1 MEQDPRYTVENS
13 TGVVAGTGDIDTG
26 GGDFIVG
33 GQKIISLYN
42 PEAVWQRRYLALT
55 PYAEPRFFGNSREAE
70 LQAIDEMLARDSCL
84 ALVNGTGGIGKTSVA
99 AAWCAR
105 RGEQFRYILWVN
117 CGEATVGEALL
128 RCGLVEQLFPP
139 GAFPPEFS
147 DDDRLDR
154 LLAALCSPPVPVG
167 RSLLVL
173 DNANKGQDLSRQR
186 RRLEAFA
193 ARGWAVLLTS
203 RAEQTGL
210 PERKIGA
217 LPPPLARQLFL
228 EYFQPAESETKQLL
242 GRLLVAIG
250 YNTLLIEALAKHLA
264 ARRDKGKDPSLE
276 TLCEQLEQAG
286 ALRLPATD
294 AVDVDWQN
302 RQGHT
307 PEALLEALF
316 DLSGL
321 DETDS
326 ALLLR
331 LSLLPSEPMQPPFL
345 YPLFG
350 VQPDSPEEPVFDERL
365 AGLARGGWLEW
376 QAGEGYRVHP
386 LTASAVRKRLLNG
399 YESCTDLIERL
410 ITLLEQEHL
419 GIRANYTEAARSL
432 LGWLEKEKSGRLALL
447 TAYLAD
453 TLKELGDYRE
463 MESLLQRA
471 FELFLEAEDISNA
484 ATVISRLG
492 EYFQTIGNF
501 EQALEFF
508 LKRAHLGEE
517 LFKANPKSESL
528 KNGLAISYEKLGSI
542 YQAQGNFEQA
552 LEFFLKDLQLTEELF
567 KANPKSESLKNG
579 LAISYSKLGSIYQAQ
594 GNFEQ
599 ALEFFLKQTNLFEEL
614 FKANPKSESL
624 KNGLAISYEKLGDIY
639 QAQGNFEQALEFF
652 LKRAHLGEELFK
664 ANPKSESLKNGLAI
678 SYEKLGSIYQ
688 AQGNFEQALEFF
700 LKRAHLGE
708 ELFKANPRSAELFKG
723 LGVSYFKLGQLLG
736 QLARPEESRQYLEQA
751 LHIFTQLAELTRIPQ
766 YAGWAAHVRSLLEAP
781 PDQPA

>member
-1 MEQDPRYTVENS
+1 M
-13 TGVVAGTGDIDTG
+13 
-26 GGDFIVG
+26 
-33 GQKIISLYN
+33 
-42 PEAVWQRRYLALT
+42 
-55 PYAEPRFFGNSREAE
+55 
-70 LQAIDEMLARDSCL
+70 
-84 ALVNGTGGIGKTSVA
+84 
-99 AAWCAR
+99 
-105 RGEQFRYILWVN
+105 
-117 CGEATVGEALL
+117 
-128 RCGLVEQLFPP
+128 
-139 GAFPPEFS
+139 
-147 DDDRLDR
+147 
-154 LLAALCSPPVPVG
+154 
-167 RSLLVL
+167 
-173 DNANKGQDLSRQR
+173 
-186 RRLEAFA
+186 
-193 ARGWAVLLTS
+193 
-203 RAEQTGL
+203 
-210 PERKIGA
+210 
-217 LPPPLARQLFL
+217 
-228 EYFQPAESETKQLL
+228 
-242 GRLLVAIG
+242 AIG

-264 ARRDKGKDPSLE
+264 SRRDKGKDPSLE

-350 VQPDSPEEPVFDERL
+350 VQPNSPEEAVFDERL

-386 LTASAVRKRLLNG
+386 LTAGAVRKRLLSG
-399 YESCTDLIERL
+399 CESCADLIEQL
-410 ITLLEQEHL
+410 ISLLEQAHL
-419 GIRANYTEAARSL
+419 GVRAQYTEAARSL

-463 MESLLQRA
+463 MESLLQKA
-471 FELFLEAEDISNA
+471 HELFLDAEDISNA
-484 ATVISRLG
+484 AVIISRLG

-508 LKRAHLGEE
+508 LKDLQLTEE

-552 LEFFLKDLQLTEELF
+552 LEFFLK
-567 KANPKSESLKNG
+567 
-579 LAISYSKLGSIYQAQ
+579 
-594 GNFEQ
+594 
-599 ALEFFLKQTNLFEEL
+599 QTNLF
-614 FKANPKSESL
+614 
-624 KNGLAISYEKLGDIY
+624 
-639 QAQGNFEQALEFF
+639 
-652 LKRAHLGEELFK
+652 
-664 ANPKSESLKNGLAI
+664 
-678 SYEKLGSIYQ
+678 
-688 AQGNFEQALEFF
+688 
-700 LKRAHLGE
+700 E

>member
-1 MEQDPRYTVENS
+1 MEQDPRYKVENS

-26 GGDFIVG
+26 GGDFLVNS
-33 GQKIISLYN
+33 QKIVSLYN

-55 PYAEPRFFGNSREAE
+55 PYAEPRFFGSSREAE

-139 GAFPPEFS
+139 DAFPHEFS

-154 LLAALCSPPVPVG
+154 LLAALCSPPVPGG

-173 DNANKGQDLSRQR
+173 DNANKGQDLGRQR

-193 ARGWAVLLTS
+193 TRGWAVLLTS

-228 EYFQPAESETKQLL
+228 EYFQPAETETEQLL

-286 ALRLPATD
+286 ALRLPATE

-302 RQGHT
+302 RQGRRT

-321 DETDS
+321 DEADS

-350 VQPDSPEEPVFDERL
+350 VQPNSPEEAVFDERL

-463 MESLLQRA
+463 MESLLQKA
-471 FELFLEAEDISNA
+471 HELFLDAEDISNA
-484 ATVISRLG
+484 AVIISRLG
-492 EYFQTIGNF
+492 TYFQTIGNF

-508 LKRAHLGEE
+508 LK
-517 LFKANPKSESL
+517 
-528 KNGLAISYEKLGSI
+528 
-542 YQAQGNFEQA
+542 
-552 LEFFLKDLQLTEELF
+552 DLQLT
-567 KANPKSESLKNG
+567 
-579 LAISYSKLGSIYQAQ
+579 
-594 GNFEQ
+594 
-599 ALEFFLKQTNLFEEL
+599 
-614 FKANPKSESL
+614 
-624 KNGLAISYEKLGDIY
+624 
-639 QAQGNFEQALEFF
+639 
-652 LKRAHLGEELFK
+652 EELFK

-736 QLARPEESRQYLEQA
+736 QLARAEESRQYLEQA